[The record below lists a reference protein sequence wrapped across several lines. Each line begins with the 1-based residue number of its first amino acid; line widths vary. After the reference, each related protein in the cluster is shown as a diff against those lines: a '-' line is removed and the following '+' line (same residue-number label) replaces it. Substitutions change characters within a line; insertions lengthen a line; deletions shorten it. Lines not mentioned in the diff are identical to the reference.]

1 MSNRLWT
8 ALERARLLL
17 VAEGWAFF
25 EWRSASRAANATIP
39 SLTALAA
46 EEKENSR
53 LLAGEIDEPQEAFL

>member
-25 EWRSASRAANATIP
+25 EWRSASSAANATIP
-39 SLTALAA
+39 SLPALAA

-53 LLAGEIDEPQEAFL
+53 LSTGKIYAPQKAFL